1 MTVLTIIGWALL
13 IAANMLPEK
22 WFKTKT
28 QMYQTRMVM
37 AGLATCVFVYSLI
50 KLWVR

>member
-1 MTVLTIIGWALL
+1 MVINIIGWTLL
-13 IAANMLPEK
+13 IMSWVLPEK

-37 AGLATCVFVYSLI
+37 AGLAVCVFVYSLI
-50 KLWVR
+50 KLWFN